1 MENAMR
7 SPRES
12 ANSLNEGGASCSNDK
27 GGNAN
32 SILTNAPSTR
42 DNFNH
47 ADPRIEPSGDT
58 ARLDPLVRPCASQDH
73 FSASGLAD
81 RTLAALGPVIP
92 AMNEHINGTNRQVR
106 KYDADLCDTNNWL
119 KDFSVD
125 VDKITEYH
133 GLKQPY
139 HQTQSNGPAT
149 FRGFSTLSHSSSTDD
164 SYLPDGVSAQVA
176 YLETR
181 IRSLEAHF
189 QPNSLFL
196 SHIDGLVSHIN
207 SVTTQINIIAS
218 NADSRFAILTNA
230 YTKHFGQMLARQT
243 ELEQRFDRRI
253 QHQTTR
259 FLEQLDHRAADF
271 KTRIDVTN
279 EVLDQLT
286 TTFNRLH
293 VDDLSAQVQQN
304 YDALQELSNRLVHT
318 TESVHQELE
327 NIRAN
332 THAAAVTMSAQSPPQ
347 PAVTTPVEVQRAS
360 PVTSSILDTPVP
372 QALPTMKTQ
381 INRPAMT
388 NQPTSH
394 HPQTDPPSTLEPL
407 DEETRAL
414 VMRNNI
420 GLSKIMTSDDSYW
433 APRNVARR
441 AADLVAA
448 AASTAGPCL
457 SDEQRTRMFKERLTK
472 AGVRVSARE
481 GLRVKGRAKEKEE
494 EAYGC
499 LDQFEQLLEEKSR
512 VSCAGPEEVS
522 MFVKIVVNDVE

>member
-1 MENAMR
+1 MSSVETTMHPPR
-7 SPRES
+7 DSVDSPK
-12 ANSLNEGGASCSNDK
+12 EGGTSCSNDK
-27 GGNAN
+27 GD
-32 SILTNAPSTR
+32 STLTNDPFFR
-42 DNFNH
+42 DDFNH

-58 ARLDPLVRPCASQDH
+58 ARLDSLVRHCASQDR
-73 FSASGLAD
+73 SNSSGPAG
-81 RTLAALGPVIP
+81 RIPTGLGPVVP
-92 AMNEHINGTNRQVR
+92 AMIDCSNGIHRQAKEHNTDPYDMENR
-106 KYDADLCDTNNWL
+106 N
-119 KDFSVD
+119 

-133 GLKQPY
+133 GLKHPQ
-139 HQTQSNGPAT
+139 HRTEGNGPAG
-149 FRGFSTLSHSSSTDD
+149 FPGFSTMSHSASTDD
-164 SYLPDGVSAQVA
+164 SYLPDGCTAQVA

-207 SVTTQINIIAS
+207 RVTTQLNVISS

-230 YTKHFGQMLARQT
+230 YTKHFGQVVARQT

-293 VDDLSAQVQQN
+293 VDDLGAQVRQN
-304 YDALQELSNRLVHT
+304 FDTLQELSNRLVHMI
-318 TESVHQELE
+318 ESVHQELE
-327 NIRAN
+327 NIRTN
-332 THAAAVTMSAQSPPQ
+332 THAAAATMSAQSPPQ
-347 PAVTTPVEVQRAS
+347 PAVTTPAEIS

-372 QALPTMKTQ
+372 QALPSIETQ
-381 INRPAMT
+381 ASRPAMT
-388 NQPTSH
+388 TQSSSH
-394 HPQTDPPSTLEPL
+394 HPQPDPPSTSEPL
-407 DEETRAL
+407 DQETHAL

-448 AASTAGPCL
+448 ATSTAGPNL
-457 SDEQRTRMFKERLTK
+457 SDEQRTRLFKERSAK
-472 AGVRVSARE
+472 AGVRVSVPA

-512 VSCAGPEEVS
+512 TICTEIEGMHLTSL
-522 MFVKIVVNDVE
+522 